1 MKYRLLSGYGNRVIY
16 IDSEKE
22 KNQLLDKGFYI
33 DEKWQEEKVKQA
45 TTAKRRKAVKKDAG
59 KTSDK
64 D

>member
-16 IDSEKE
+16 TDSEKE

-33 DEKWQEEKVKQA
+33 DEKWQEEKPAVPKKRKV
-45 TTAKRRKAVKKDAG
+45 AKKNEG